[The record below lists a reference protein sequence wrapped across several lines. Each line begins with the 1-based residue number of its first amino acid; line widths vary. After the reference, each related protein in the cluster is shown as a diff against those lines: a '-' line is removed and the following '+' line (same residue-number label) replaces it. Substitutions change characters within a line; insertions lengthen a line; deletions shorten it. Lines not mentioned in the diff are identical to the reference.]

1 MMQQTSSPAADRRR
15 ANFLGS
21 QRLGANDHDSSYEHL
36 RAELGEENAAR
47 LITNIGTLAMT
58 SGIETS
64 GVSLSDAV
72 KRIIGSLTPAERSA
86 IASGSAPPPRV
97 QALLD
102 SEVKAAQ
109 QQRQQQIAAANT
121 TGEDGS
127 PGHKNGLS
135 PLAFAA
141 MDRDLRGRTARSS
154 EYSDLRSDSISS
166 ANYSSSQYART
177 GLNYATFSD
186 LRNQGFNGQQIMAAV
201 TTTKAL
207 GIDANRNAAP
217 MARVQR
223 DIPSAVPGLHTTRD
237 NWTAVKKMEEEQ
249 RSAQEAGNTAGAEAL
264 ARRIEEARKHAEEH
278 DKREHERVQRERP
291 DRAPDHKHLQDET
304 RRAALRHEATLG
316 TRNDAN
322 LPDRAARHTIQ
333 SGITPANRA
342 ITAQEG
348 QVIQTAAASELEN
361 QQTRTNLA
369 SRFGPAPDATPQP
382 TPTKHAAAEPPAPPV
397 APAANPPTA
406 APIKTADATPTPR
419 PQANTPRM
427 ASPTARA

>member
-1 MMQQTSSPAADRRR
+1 MMQHTSPHAAERRR
-15 ANFLGS
+15 ANFLSS
-21 QRLGANDHDSSYEHL
+21 QRLGANDHDGSYQHL
-36 RAELGEENAAR
+36 RAELGDENTNR
-47 LITNIGTLAMT
+47 LISNIGTLALSSGITT
-58 SGIETS
+58 SGI
-64 GVSLSDAV
+64 SLSDAV

-86 IASGSAPPPRV
+86 IASGASPPPRV

-109 QQRQQQIAAANT
+109 QQRQQQNTAANP

-127 PGHKNGLS
+127 PVHKNGLS

-141 MDRDLRGRTARSS
+141 MDRDMRGRTARSS

-201 TTTKAL
+201 STTKAL

-223 DIPSAVPGLHTTRD
+223 DIPSAVPGLRITRD
-237 NWTAVKKMEEEQ
+237 NWTAIRQMEEEK
-249 RSAQEAGNTAGAEAL
+249 RKAVEAGNTAAAEAL
-264 ARRIEEARKHAEEH
+264 TRQIDEGRKRAEEH

-291 DRAPDHKHLQDET
+291 DRAPDHRQLQDET

-316 TRNDAN
+316 PQNITRPNDISPQLARSEDVAVSA
-322 LPDRAARHTIQ
+322 LTRRA
-333 SGITPANRA
+333 
-342 ITAQEG
+342 E
-348 QVIQTAAASELEN
+348 VAAATEPER
-361 QQTRTNLA
+361 QQTRSTRA
-369 SRFGPAPDATPQP
+369 AMFGPTPDATPPAPVPQATP
-382 TPTKHAAAEPPAPPV
+382 TPTKHADATPTPPV
-397 APAANPPTA
+397 PAANPPAAA
-406 APIKTADATPTPR
+406 APIKTADATPR
-419 PQANTPRM
+419 PQVSAPRVG
-427 ASPTARA
+427 